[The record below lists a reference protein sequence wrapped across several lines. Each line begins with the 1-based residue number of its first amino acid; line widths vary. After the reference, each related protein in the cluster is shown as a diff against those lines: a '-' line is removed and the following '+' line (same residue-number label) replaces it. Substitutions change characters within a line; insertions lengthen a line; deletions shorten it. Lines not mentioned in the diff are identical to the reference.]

1 MSEQIEDQTECDVIL
16 LKTKQ
21 NNLPP
26 LELKMNGI
34 HSNKM
39 VIQVLFLLKIL
50 FLRDHP
56 KQIFIAMAFVNDNS
70 YEN

>member
-26 LELKMNGI
+26 LELNTNGI

-56 KQIFIAMAFVNDNS
+56 KQVFIAMAFVNDNS

>member
-26 LELKMNGI
+26 LELNMNGA
-34 HSNKM
+34 HSNEM